1 MLEIFS
7 VTFLVLIKAETE
19 VVNTCREVL
28 VAVTI
33 GTEPVGDTV
42 EVIVTV
48 AGRFETTNGDIPTA
62 VKSIQEVLE
71 KKLES
76 WKAVASSSVI
86 SWENAA
92 LEVLTAPAPV
102 FWYSPKKAVSVFG
115 VLFDQ
120 TDHPAGLILES
131 RFVFT

>member
-71 KKLES
+71 KKL
-76 WKAVASSSVI
+76 
-86 SWENAA
+86 
-92 LEVLTAPAPV
+92 
-102 FWYSPKKAVSVFG
+102 
-115 VLFDQ
+115 
-120 TDHPAGLILES
+120 
-131 RFVFT
+131 